1 MRGKTGVEWS
11 NKEKVRERIINGT
24 KGKIGEPNDGRE
36 EEATEQ

>member
-11 NKEKVRERIINGT
+11 NKEKVRERIIMGQ
-24 KGKIGEPNDGRE
+24 KEIGEPNDGGE